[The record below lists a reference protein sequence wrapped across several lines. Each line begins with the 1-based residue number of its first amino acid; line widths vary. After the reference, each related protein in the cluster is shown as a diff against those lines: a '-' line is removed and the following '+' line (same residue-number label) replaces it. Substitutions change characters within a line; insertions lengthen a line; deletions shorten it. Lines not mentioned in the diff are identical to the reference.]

1 MLVEYAPSVVVI
13 RVQLGRNIAF
23 CSASDAANTRSRQQG
38 PRFGYKP
45 RSRSYQ
51 ILGVSC
57 LIKYPK
63 KKALKESKNTLK
75 AISYKSDL
83 ANPYNPKICTDC
95 PTFL

>member
-1 MLVEYAPSVVVI
+1 MKPQRKGLLKWILVLVEYAPFVVVI
-13 RVQLGRNIAF
+13 RVLLGRNIAF

-63 KKALKESKNTLK
+63 KA
-75 AISYKSDL
+75 
-83 ANPYNPKICTDC
+83 
-95 PTFL
+95 